1 MSIQST
7 KTQLL
12 LGGSPPL
19 TWQRAHFGYPLPA
32 ERIAQAPLAQR
43 SSARLLHL
51 DAQRGITSH
60 HGMMDLP
67 RLLQPGDLLVVNDT
81 AVLKA
86 RLAAIKPSGGRVEVL
101 LEPTFVPSQAIPP
114 QTMAWAHLRPG
125 CRVGTV
131 LTVGQEQLTVLA
143 QEERRFLVQS
153 TQSIEALCERYGA
166 VPLPPY
172 IQRPPSAEDQTRYQ
186 TVFASHKG
194 SVAAPTAGLH
204 LDAPL
209 LAALEQAGIAT
220 ARLTLHVGAG
230 TFTPLRHEDLSVH
243 RMHPE
248 YMTISPELTAAVQH
262 TKARGGRII
271 AVGTTVVRALE
282 SAALHGPLQP
292 CQEATTLFIQP
303 GFCFR
308 LIDGLLTNFHQ
319 PYSTLL
325 VLVAAFAGYAA
336 MRTAYQQ
343 ALDQGYRFLSYGDAM
358 LILPGQTATMS
369 HAL

>member
-1 MSIQST
+1 MSMQST
-7 KTQLL
+7 KTQ
-12 LGGSPPL
+12 PL
-19 TWQRAHFGYPLPA
+19 PQDPTPFTWQRAHFGYPLPA
-32 ERIAQAPLAQR
+32 ERIAQTPLAQR
-43 SSARLLHL
+43 SAARLLHL
-51 DAQRGITSH
+51 DAPRGIMDH
-60 HGMMDLP
+60 HGMIDLP
-67 RLLQPGDLLVVNDT
+67 RLLEPGDLLVVNDT

-86 RLAAIKPSGGRVEVL
+86 RLAATKPTGGRVEVL
-101 LEPTFVPSQAIPP
+101 LEPAIGQS

-125 CRVGTV
+125 CRAGTV
-131 LTVGQEQLTVLA
+131 LAVGKERLTVLA
-143 QEERRFLVQS
+143 QQERRFLVQC
-153 TQSIEALCERYGA
+153 TQTIEALSEHYGA

-172 IQRPPSAEDQTRYQ
+172 IHRPPSPQDQTRYQ

-209 LAALEQAGIAT
+209 LTALEQAGIAT
-220 ARLTLHVGAG
+220 ARLTLHIGAG
-230 TFTPLRHEDLSVH
+230 TFTPLRHEDLSIH
-243 RMHPE
+243 QMHQE
-248 YMTISPELTAAVQH
+248 YMTISPELVAAIQQ
-262 TKARGGRII
+262 TRARGGRII

-292 CQEATTLFIQP
+292 CQGATTLFIQP
-303 GFCFR
+303 GFRFR
-308 LIDGLLTNFHQ
+308 LTDGLLTNFHQ

-358 LILPGQTATMS
+358 LILPGQSATMT